1 MDPDPQ
7 RRGGFRQAA
16 IRLARRR
23 GRRHEET
30 GRHQACRKDRREA
43 WGAAENRSL
52 YVERGRRPFCTRL
65 CADGPAAHRKAAFFD
80 EVCGDYKQFGWIRTA
95 SVGAIGLYESQ

>member
-1 MDPDPQ
+1 
-7 RRGGFRQAA
+7 
-16 IRLARRR
+16 
-23 GRRHEET
+23 
-30 GRHQACRKDRREA
+30 
-43 WGAAENRSL
+43 
-52 YVERGRRPFCTRL
+52 VERGRRPFCTRL